1 MLDESKLPSGAWARM
16 LWLPRDDM
24 DDSERPIVLITD
36 RPRSLI
42 GGIPMIAAFLV
53 AIVLFLVRAPS
64 ATVLLLLVI
73 SIAAG
78 IYARGGRNGYYEV
91 AQDGSLGE
99 FLGRRVP
106 IGLRSM
112 RRTRP

>member
-1 MLDESKLPSGAWARM
+1 VFDESKLPSGMWARM
-16 LWLPRDDM
+16 LWLPPDDI
-24 DDSERPIVLITD
+24 DESERPIVLITD
-36 RPRSLI
+36 RRRSLT
-42 GGIPMIAAFLV
+42 GGVPMIVAFVV

-64 ATVLLLLVI
+64 AIVLLFLVI

-91 AQDGSLGE
+91 AKDGSLGE